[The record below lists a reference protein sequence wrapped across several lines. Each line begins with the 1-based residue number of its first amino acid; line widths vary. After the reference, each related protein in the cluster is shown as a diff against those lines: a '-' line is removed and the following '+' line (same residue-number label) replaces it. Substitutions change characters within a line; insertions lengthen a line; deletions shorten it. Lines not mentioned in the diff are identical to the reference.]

1 MHVLYWIYS
10 FVSTSYLTLAGFLFS
25 GFAQAVINCGL
36 VSENLAPCLAFLE
49 SGQGPSAACCNGVKT
64 LKTMAATVQDR
75 RTACRCMKST
85 AAAIPGISQ
94 KYTAAL
100 PSKCGVSLP
109 GAVGPQTDCN
119 QYASF

>member
-1 MHVLYWIYS
+1 M
-10 FVSTSYLTLAGFLFS
+10 
-25 GFAQAVINCGL
+25 NCGL

-49 SGQGPSAACCNGVKT
+49 SGRGPSAACCNGVRT

-100 PSKCGVSLP
+100 PSKCGVSLL

-119 QYASF
+119 QYVSF